1 MYMQFKLYIIHSPF
15 GTLCFELSFMTSKC
29 WGWNLPVSFLHMEFS
44 IGFCYI
50 TYKNNTN
57 ISLNIFCLQLI
68 CKFWWY
74 MFVLCNIC
82 ISLLTSKNKIAKVY
96 CCTYIIDKYLFDH
109 YYCQSGYYLL
119 MKLTWFFLSVGL

>member
-57 ISLNIFCLQLI
+57 ISLKYFLFTTH
-68 CKFWWY
+68 CKFWCY
-74 MFVLCNIC
+74 MFVLCNIS
-82 ISLLTSKNKIAKVY
+82 ISLLTSKKKAKVY
-96 CCTYIIDKYLFDH
+96 CCTYIISKYLFDH